1 MTALAFIIGV
11 LPLVFASGAY
21 STARR
26 VMGLALVGGMS
37 VATMVG
43 IFVYP
48 ALYYLIGKWNHLEK
62 KRERKAKQIPV

>member
-1 MTALAFIIGV
+1 LAFIIGV

-26 VMGLALVGGMS
+26 VMGLALVGGMTM
-37 VATMVG
+37 ATVVG

-48 ALYYLIGKWNHLEK
+48 ALYYLIGRLSRLEK
-62 KRERKAKQIPV
+62 KRERKAKLTKI